1 MHPMFMDWEVEYF
14 KMSILPK
21 LVHKFNV
28 IITKILTP
36 FLKKKKKTLKS
47 KKKIHIEFIETLSNQ
62 STLEKEA
69 RGPRIQFQT
78 YYKATVIETMWY

>member
-36 FLKKKKKTLKS
+36 FLKKKTLKS
-47 KKKIHIEFIETLSNQ
+47 KKNHIEFMEILSNQ
-62 STLEKEA
+62 NTLEKEA

-78 YYKATVIETMWY
+78 YYKATVIKTIWY

>member
-36 FLKKKKKTLKS
+36 FLKKKTLNQKKS
-47 KKKIHIEFIETLSNQ
+47 Y
-62 STLEKEA
+62 
-69 RGPRIQFQT
+69 RIYGDSQ
-78 YYKATVIETMWY
+78 